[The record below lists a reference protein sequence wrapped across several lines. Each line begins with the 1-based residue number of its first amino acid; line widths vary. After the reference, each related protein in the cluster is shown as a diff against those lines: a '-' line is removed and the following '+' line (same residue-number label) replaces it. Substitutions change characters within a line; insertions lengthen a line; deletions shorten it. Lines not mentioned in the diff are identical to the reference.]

1 MGADYV
7 ISSKTDYDVSSP
19 QVCNWKL
26 KFRSSRKDS
35 GCKRE
40 GEQEQAGAHKGKL
53 KSQFY

>member
-7 ISSKTDYDVSSP
+7 VSSKTDCDVSSP
-19 QVCNWKL
+19 QVCSWKL

-53 KSQFY
+53 KS